1 LKPVGINEVAI
12 FSLCLTGEHKRFFIF
27 LIVVY
32 FACRGFFQLL
42 KVLSF
47 HKLIVFLEDAQ
58 DALKFLDSNKQFLFS
73 NFQFLVLDVDVF
85 SIFLQLSLR
94 TLNLEFLSDKA
105 HDLFFMQKLLETIS
119 KVGYLGLSIA

>member
-1 LKPVGINEVAI
+1 M
-12 FSLCLTGEHKRFFIF
+12 
-27 LIVVY
+27 
-32 FACRGFFQLL
+32 L

-94 TLNLEFLSDKA
+94 TLNLEFLSNKA
-105 HDLFFMQKLLETIS
+105 HDLFLMQKLLETIS

>member
-1 LKPVGINEVAI
+1 M
-12 FSLCLTGEHKRFFIF
+12 
-27 LIVVY
+27 
-32 FACRGFFQLL
+32 
-42 KVLSF
+42 LSF
-47 HKLIVFLEDAQ
+47 HELIVFLEDVQ

-105 HDLFFMQKLLETIS
+105 HDLFLMQKLLEAIS